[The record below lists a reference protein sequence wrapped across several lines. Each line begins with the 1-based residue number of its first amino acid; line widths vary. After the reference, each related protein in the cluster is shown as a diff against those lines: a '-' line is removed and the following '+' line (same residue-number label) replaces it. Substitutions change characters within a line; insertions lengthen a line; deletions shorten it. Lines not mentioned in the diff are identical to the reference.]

1 MWKPANLRN
10 PPGLASPNHPPLAR
24 GALVR
29 CLDFHPVTIPGT
41 GGAVTIRRRL
51 PCEIATGGTP
61 AADTGRVREV
71 TICRK
76 LPCALSA
83 ATRRVSTGAVECG
96 WMGCGKK
103 SFHKVLQF
111 PVEKFFFLHIL
122 LWINFPCL
130 SKTKPSFPHKFPLLL
145 LLLPKIFTFIFI
157 IHYFTEMRSYHALY
171 L

>member
-10 PPGLASPNHPPLAR
+10 PLGLASPNHPHNGQGGF
-24 GALVR
+24 GALPRFPPGNDTGHWRGSNDLLKIPVQN
-29 CLDFHPVTIPGT
+29 CLRGHPG
-41 GGAVTIRRRL
+41 
-51 PCEIATGGTP
+51 
-61 AADTGRVREV
+61 GRVREV